1 MGLRFTT
8 LDIGLASSWPAWPRT
23 KSPFSI
29 GQPIFPMVW
38 NMLPQFHD
46 YLLRVERCKSYRQT
60 RPGSTGDPSCSD
72 SEMPMRLSRLETL
85 EGNLGLLGTL
95 RKHLRCKPKVFSYQI
110 WVSWLGIWMPLYI
123 LLYLHIYIYIFTYI
137 YIHIH
142 IYIYIHTCIYI
153 YVY

>member
-110 WVSWLGIWMPLYI
+110 WEYGCHY
-123 LLYLHIYIYIFTYI
+123 IYIIIFTYI
-137 YIHIH
+137 YIY
-142 IYIYIHTCIYI
+142 IYIYKYIYIYIYTYIHTCIYI